1 MRIIIIDL
9 FTHFLCLD
17 STDCDDCD
25 EILNDLENIDSD
37 TDRHDILLVKVKDQ
51 ALANSYGCDE
61 LPALVYF
68 EQGMPSV
75 YQEEMNPESV
85 LQWLLQQRSED
96 TIEEVNREILEH
108 MVDST
113 HYLVVLFCKQFLINA
128 FD

>member
-1 MRIIIIDL
+1 MN
-9 FTHFLCLD
+9 
-17 STDCDDCD
+17 
-25 EILNDLENIDSD
+25 ELENIDSE

-51 ALANSYGCDE
+51 TLANLYGCDE

-113 HYLVVLFCKQFLINA
+113 HYLVVLFCK
-128 FD
+128 